1 MSTPTPETPPPGPP
15 PEPLGSKDERM
26 WAMFCHLST
35 LAGYVIIVPGINVIA
50 PLIVWMIKKEEYPLV
65 NDQGKEAINFQI
77 NILIYVIVSALLICA
92 TVGFFLLPVVVIYS
106 LVMTIIA
113 ALKANQG
120 EYYRYPLTI
129 RFLR

>member
-1 MSTPTPETPPPGPP
+1 
-15 PEPLGSKDERM
+15 M

-35 LAGYVIIVPGINVIA
+35 LAGYVIPVPGFNVIA
-50 PLIVWMIKKEEYPLV
+50 PLIVWLIKKDEFPLV

-77 NILIYVIVSALLICA
+77 NILIYAIVSALLICVF
-92 TVGFFLLPVVVIYS
+92 VGIFLLIAVVIYS
-106 LVMTIIA
+106 LVMTVIA
-113 ALKANQG
+113 MIKANQG